1 MRTLDYK
8 TDEVKQY
15 LNEKHEV
22 ISVSQMNNIVKE
34 TVKVHTGEIIIISH
48 QPMARNIFTDYFYA

>member
-8 TDEVKQY
+8 ADETQQY
-15 LNEKHEV
+15 LNKEYTV

-34 TVKVHTGEIIIISH
+34 TVEVYTGEIIIIIH
-48 QPMARNIFTDYFYA
+48 QPMARNIFADYFYV